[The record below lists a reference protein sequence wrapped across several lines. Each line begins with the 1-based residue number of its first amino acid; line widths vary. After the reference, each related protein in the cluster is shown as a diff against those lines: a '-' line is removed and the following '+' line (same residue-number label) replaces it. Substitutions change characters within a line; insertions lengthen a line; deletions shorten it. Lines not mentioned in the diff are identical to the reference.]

1 MVVLVGPDHR
11 AAASLVETLA
21 AGSMVDEHIDGG
33 GGHVVNVPGR
43 GARPP
48 LRPRDDS
55 GAPVAAAAT
64 CKTATATN

>member
-11 AAASLVETLA
+11 AAASLVKTLA

-48 LRPRDDS
+48 LSPPPYMYGLDVDLPCES
-55 GAPVAAAAT
+55 MW
-64 CKTATATN
+64 